1 VARVVRTVAPP
12 ADELEAIRRKY
23 GRFHE
28 RRFTFTPPGAQ
39 TQPFPPRGRE
49 HIRAW
54 AIVVPVDIYR
64 QSILVRKV
72 GEKDW
77 FFPGGGV
84 EPGES
89 IEQAA
94 TRELEEEVGLESE
107 GGGLKALW
115 WWTVNWANGPATLAH
130 FVFLQT
136 AIGSAEVRDAKEIAE
151 VRTLHGRPTPDL
163 GAYHTLI
170 HDALA
175 DTGMIHQWEIDY
187 EVEQK
192 FGTG

>member
-1 VARVVRTVAPP
+1 MRTVAPP
-12 ADELEAIRRKY
+12 QEELDSIRRKF

-28 RRFTFTPPGAQ
+28 RRFTFTHPADREKKFPPPG
-39 TQPFPPRGRE
+39 RE
-49 HIRAW
+49 KIRAW

-72 GEKDW
+72 GEQDW

-89 IEQAA
+89 IEEAA
-94 TRELEEEVGLESE
+94 ARELHEETGLEPE

-115 WWTVNWANGPATLAH
+115 WWTAEYANGAATLAH
-130 FVFLQT
+130 FVFLET
-136 AIGSAEVRDAKEIAE
+136 AIGTAEVRDASEIAE
-151 VRTLHGRPTPDL
+151 VRTLHGRPGADL
-163 GAYHTLI
+163 GAYHHLI

-175 DTGMIHQWEIDY
+175 DTGMIHQWEVDY
-187 EVEQK
+187 EEEQK